1 MSAMALVDLTK
12 QFAAQAIGDSVDKIL
27 GPDKAAPAPPEKL
40 HNIIVSQIQ
49 AMQKALKEDQELV
62 ILLTTGASVF
72 RVLEIYVPSA
82 QLFVLTGLDNEKNVT
97 RIMSPVATTQLVCK
111 MMKAPP
117 GAQPTKVGIVIPK
130 SV

>member
-1 MSAMALVDLTK
+1 MAAMALADLTK
-12 QFAAQAIGDSVDKIL
+12 QFAAQAIGNSVDKIL
-27 GPDKAAPAPPEKL
+27 DPDKATPEKL
-40 HNIIVSQIQ
+40 HNIIAGQIQ

-62 ILLTTGASVF
+62 ILLTTGAGVF

-117 GAQPTKVGIVIPK
+117 GTQPTKVGIVIPK

>member
-1 MSAMALVDLTK
+1 MALADLTK
-12 QFAAQAIGDSVDKIL
+12 QFAAQALGNSVDKIL
-27 GPDKAAPAPPEKL
+27 DPDKPAPAQAEKL
-40 HNIIVSQIQ
+40 HNIIAGQIQ

-62 ILLTTGASVF
+62 ILLTTGAGVF

-97 RIMSPVATTQLVCK
+97 RIMSPVATTQLFCK
-111 MMKAPP
+111 MMKVPP

-130 SV
+130 SLST